1 MQLPDRQQLEA
12 EFSRKLSRLN
22 ARQRKRLRELMGS
35 PPDPSRVPPSFWDEV
50 RRDTERELA
59 ALLFLI
65 YASSARLHSIAGTRM
80 SGIAAPAGLDAQL
93 ENQASSWAQARAA
106 ASAEKMAATA
116 RDAFAKKSRDILD
129 RIERGDRVT
138 QIDLNR
144 DLQDVIGDAKAGRAA
159 TTETTVA
166 QSAGGDAGIE
176 ATVGISLDD
185 LWINRPSLSRS
196 GPCEICKP
204 LHMTR
209 REQWE
214 TQFPGGPPAH
224 ENCVCEV
231 RYANL
236 QRKQAAA

>member
-12 EFSRKLSRLN
+12 EFARKLARLN

-35 PPDPSRVPPSFWDEV
+35 PPDPRNVPPSFWDEV

-65 YASSARLHSIAGTRM
+65 YASSARLHSIAGTRI
-80 SGIAAPAGLDAQL
+80 SGIAAPEGLDAQL

-116 RDAFAKKSRDILD
+116 RDAFNRKTQSGEPLTQDDI
-129 RIERGDRVT
+129 
-138 QIDLNR
+138 
-144 DLQDVIGDAKAGRAA
+144 QDVLGDAKAERSAK
-159 TTETTVA
+159 TETTVA

-214 TQFPGGPPAH
+214 TRFPGGPPAH

-236 QRKQAAA
+236 QRKQAA